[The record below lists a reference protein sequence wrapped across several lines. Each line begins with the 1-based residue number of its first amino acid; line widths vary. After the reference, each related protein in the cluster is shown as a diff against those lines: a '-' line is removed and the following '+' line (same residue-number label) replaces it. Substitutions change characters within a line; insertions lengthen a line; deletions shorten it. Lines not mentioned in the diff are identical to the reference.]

1 MLTVDNIREVLDS
14 NSKDLTKEFKR
25 IFHGRGG
32 YYDGWSFL
40 TVDSIDTLL
49 FVAFYSEIDK
59 ELEDKVLEMLK
70 YFIQTSIHTTILL
83 QRRYIHKTSTEII
96 EGELDDDIYAYEN
109 GLKFKLNLLS
119 HQNIGYF
126 PDMKN
131 GREFIKDASKN
142 KSVLNLFS
150 YTCGF
155 SLAALDGDASSVV
168 NIDMSKG
175 ALSVGKENH
184 RLNGF
189 DTRKVSFL
197 PHNILKSFGKIKKLS
212 PFDIVIIDPPTF
224 QKGSF
229 EATKDYQ
236 KIIKKLDEISS
247 KDCIV
252 LACLNS
258 PDLDTKFIINIFQE
272 FAPTFE
278 FEKRLKNVKEFIAI
292 DDERALKN
300 LVFRKKV

>member
-32 YYDGWSFL
+32 YYEGWNFL
-40 TVDSIDTLL
+40 TVDSINNLL
-49 FVAFYSEIDK
+49 FVAFYAEVDK
-59 ELEDKVLEMLK
+59 KLEDETLGMLK
-70 YFIQTSIHTTILL
+70 DFIQTSIHTTILL

-142 KSVLNLFS
+142 KNVLNLFS

-175 ALSVGKENH
+175 ALSVGRENH
-184 RLNGF
+184 HLNDF

-224 QKGSF
+224 QKRSF
-229 EATKDYQ
+229 EATKDYE
-236 KIIKKLDEISS
+236 KIVKKLEDITSEGS
-247 KDCIV
+247 IV

-258 PDLDTKFIINIFQE
+258 PDLDSSFIIDKFKE
-272 FAPTFE
+272 FAPNFVFDKQLE
-278 FEKRLKNVKEFIAI
+278 NVKKFVAL
-292 DDERALKN
+292 DQQKSLKN
-300 LVFRKKV
+300 LVFRRV